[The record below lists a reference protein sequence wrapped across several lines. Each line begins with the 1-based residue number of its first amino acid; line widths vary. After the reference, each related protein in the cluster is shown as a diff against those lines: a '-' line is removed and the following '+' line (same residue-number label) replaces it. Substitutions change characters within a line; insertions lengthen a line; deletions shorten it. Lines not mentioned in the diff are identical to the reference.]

1 MKMEPWLITILIG
14 LASGGTIFGVVSFY
28 VNMVRSD
35 FDKKSDQLK
44 SEVDNKI
51 AVMVSQFNTLAD
63 HFTKGFLQLNEKQD
77 EIIKSVHSL
86 MSIEKE
92 STLLRE
98 MFMRHEENDKKSIER
113 VHERIDEMQKGA

>member
-1 MKMEPWLITILIG
+1 MEPWLVTILIA
-14 LASGGTIFGVVSFY
+14 LASGGTILGVVSFY
-28 VNMVRSD
+28 VNMAKSD
-35 FDKKSDQLK
+35 YDKKSEQLRK
-44 SEVDNKI
+44 EVDGKI
-51 AVMVSQFNTLAD
+51 ATMVSQFNVLAD

-77 EIIKSVHSL
+77 EIIKSVHML

-113 VHERIDEMQKGA
+113 VHERIDELQKGA